1 MSRSDLQLESGSL
14 STVLRWEKIADVL
27 CLLREGRQLRNA
39 IRSAPRTRIWSY
51 VDLSPDA
58 RAIEQFGMGIEYAGA
73 TYRLIAAAEEG
84 SELQLTG
91 RLRGAAFATCGSA
104 QLGADGCPVVVE
116 WSRRVFTPM
125 LEALGPKYAATCD
138 CFMRTLQVHAA
149 SASRLCTSYT
159 PPASPTPSLLSGLR
173 PIAVRAARY
182 RLSLCQHRACRCGG
196 ATARCA

>member
-84 SELQLTG
+84 S
-91 RLRGAAFATCGSA
+91 
-104 QLGADGCPVVVE
+104 
-116 WSRRVFTPM
+116 
-125 LEALGPKYAATCD
+125 
-138 CFMRTLQVHAA
+138 
-149 SASRLCTSYT
+149 
-159 PPASPTPSLLSGLR
+159 
-173 PIAVRAARY
+173 
-182 RLSLCQHRACRCGG
+182 
-196 ATARCA
+196 